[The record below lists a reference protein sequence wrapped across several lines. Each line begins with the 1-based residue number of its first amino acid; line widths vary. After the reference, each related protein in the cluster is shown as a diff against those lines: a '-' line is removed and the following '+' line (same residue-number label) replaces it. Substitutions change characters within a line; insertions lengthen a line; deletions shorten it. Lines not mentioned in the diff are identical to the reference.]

1 MCQAEEK
8 SLPQQGLFII
18 LRVTSSVNTV
28 RKYNHSR
35 EEKGHELISIKESLI
50 QLGKNIQHRD
60 QLQMIRNR

>member
-18 LRVTSSVNTV
+18 FRVTSSVNTLIKCN
-28 RKYNHSR
+28 RSQ
-35 EEKGHELISIKESLI
+35 EGKGKGRFDFYRGISLI

-60 QLQMIRNR
+60 